1 MLDASPSDDEHDHEG
16 VKWELL
22 DCFCGGGTL
31 SFAARDAGMTVGVAV
46 DYSADALRVYKENF
60 LHTRVHCATLG
71 PDHDEFTFP
80 APRERLHCHLS
91 PPCVELSNAKT
102 NGRTADGLAIL
113 EWSVRQGVKYCSW
126 SVETVYTSATRRLAQ
141 KMAAELP
148 GNVAFGVYDAI
159 NFGAPQNRVRLVLS
173 TPEIIRRINEAPACE
188 RMSMEAAFRTAGI
201 VLPAGTTHVKNSSP
215 LKEGTALRPLTGP
228 AFTCCASR
236 ALSFCDATAA
246 TVLSMR
252 PEHTRALMGLP
263 NTFKLSG
270 VQRID
275 QRVLGNGLCYGLAHA
290 LCLAAQGREIPPLYQ
305 ASTLQPKA
313 TPTPRQGAPRKR
325 SIDKSDDDIDH
336 THICKE
342 LETRVIRL
350 EHRLLKLQKQL
361 RRSQT

>member
-1 MLDASPSDDEHDHEG
+1 MLEASDDESAEPD
-16 VKWELL
+16 WELL
-22 DCFCGGGTL
+22 DCFSGGGTL
-31 SFAARDAGMTVGVAV
+31 SLAARDAGMRNSVAV
-46 DYSADALRVYKENF
+46 DNSADALRVYKENF
-60 LHTRVHCATLG
+60 RYTRVHCATLG
-71 PDHDEFTFP
+71 PGHDEFTFP

-126 SVETVYTSATRRLAQ
+126 SIETVYTSATRRLAQ

-148 GNVAFGVYDAI
+148 DRVAFGVFDGV

-173 TPEIIRRINEAPACE
+173 TPEIIKRLNEAPACG
-188 RMSMEAAFRTAGI
+188 RVSMEEAFRRAR
-201 VLPAGTTHVKNSSP
+201 VPLPKGASHVKNSAP

-228 AFTCCASR
+228 SFTCCASR
-236 ALSFCDATAA
+236 ALSFSTPSGK

-252 PEHTRALMGLP
+252 PPHTRTLMGLP

-275 QRVLGNGLCYGLAHA
+275 QRVLGNGLCYGLARA
-290 LCLAAQGREIPPLYQ
+290 ICLAAQGLEITPLYYTP
-305 ASTLQPKA
+305 STLQPKV
-313 TPTPRQGAPRKR
+313 TTSRPSRKR
-325 SIDKSDDDIDH
+325 TRGEDSDGDTA
-336 THICKE
+336 THCMCKE
-342 LETRVIRL
+342 LEARVVRL
-350 EHRLLKLQKQL
+350 EHRLLKVQNQL

>member
-1 MLDASPSDDEHDHEG
+1 MLEASDDESAEPD
-16 VKWELL
+16 WELL
-22 DCFCGGGTL
+22 DCFSGGGTL
-31 SFAARDAGMTVGVAV
+31 SLAARDAGMRVGVAV
-46 DYSADALRVYKENF
+46 DNSADALRVYKENF
-60 LHTRVHCATLG
+60 RDTRVHCATLG
-71 PDHDEFTFP
+71 PGHDEFTFP

-102 NGRTADGLAIL
+102 NGRTADGLAML
-113 EWSVRQGVKYCSW
+113 EWSVRQGVKYRSW
-126 SVETVYTSATRRLAQ
+126 SVETVYTSATRTLAQ
-141 KMAAELP
+141 KMATELP
-148 GNVAFGVYDAI
+148 DRVAFGVYDGV

-236 ALSFCDATAA
+236 ALSFCDTTAA

-325 SIDKSDDDIDH
+325 SIDKSDDDMDH
-336 THICKE
+336 THMRKE

-361 RRSQT
+361 RRSQS